1 MADFDQVIFDKKSLG
16 DLLKEIHIRNNSK
29 EKQITGL
36 ISQLKD
42 MITNIQDATIL
53 VPLVK
58 GYVDAS
64 IKNDDILVKM
74 TSIIQNNV
82 SKNKTVEESS
92 LSEEERDQLLALA
105 QQAMVDK
112 NSENLGGQA

>member
-1 MADFDQVIFDKKSLG
+1 MADFEQVIFDKKSFG

-42 MITNIQDATIL
+42 MITSIQDATIL

-58 GYVDAS
+58 GYMDAS
-64 IKNDDILVKM
+64 IKNDDVLVKM
-74 TSIIQNNV
+74 VSIVQNNV
-82 SKNKTVEESS
+82 SKNKVVEDSS

-105 QQAMVDK
+105 QQAMV
-112 NSENLGGQA
+112 NNNVEQLGGKA